1 LIEIT
6 RESVGAPVA
15 NCPAFFRRTAMQD
28 VLPLSSFAEGGIAVV
43 VGAGGIGSALANRI
57 AASGRFDGV
66 VLTSRSGDPRG
77 VDGASVRIQ
86 SVDLLEEPSI
96 EGLAGYICE
105 LDKPLRLVIC
115 ATGILHS
122 GEDIRPERRL
132 EDISPA
138 HLARV
143 FAVNAF
149 GPLLIAKH
157 LAPLLPRRERSVFAA
172 ISARVGS
179 IGDNRLGGWYAY
191 RASKAALN
199 QFLRCVSIELGRRV
213 PAAIVTALH
222 PGTVDTA
229 LSSPFQ
235 AGVPDKQ
242 LFTADHSA
250 ARLLE
255 VVDGLGP
262 EDSGGFFAW
271 DGSPIP
277 W

>member
-1 LIEIT
+1 
-6 RESVGAPVA
+6 
-15 NCPAFFRRTAMQD
+15 MQD
-28 VLPLSSFAEGGIAVV
+28 VLPLTSFADGGLAVV
-43 VGAGGIGSALANRI
+43 IGGGGIGSALAERI
-57 AASGRFDGV
+57 VASGRFDRV
-66 VLTSRSGDPRG
+66 VLTSRSGTPRRKS
-77 VDGASVRIQ
+77 ASLAQMR
-86 SVDLLEEPSI
+86 SLDLLDESSLED
-96 EGLAGYICE
+96 LAAWILETG
-105 LDKPLRLVIC
+105 KSLRLVIC
-115 ATGILHS
+115 ATGILHH

-132 EDISPA
+132 EDISPEQ
-138 HLARV
+138 LARV

-149 GPLLIAKH
+149 GPLLVAKH

-199 QFLRCVSIELGRRV
+199 QFLRCVAVELRRRV
-213 PAAIVTALH
+213 PAAIVAALH

-229 LSSPFQ
+229 LSRPFQ
-235 AGVPDKQ
+235 SGVPERQ
-242 LFTADHSA
+242 LFSTDQSA

-255 VVDGLGP
+255 VIDGLESG
-262 EDSGGFFAW
+262 DSGGFFAW

>member
-1 LIEIT
+1 MPPVLAWIF
-6 RESVGAPVA
+6 RFNKAGALA
-15 NCPAFFRRTAMQD
+15 
-28 VLPLSSFAEGGIAVV
+28 
-43 VGAGGIGSALANRI
+43 GSAVMNP
-57 AASGRFDGV
+57 
-66 VLTSRSGDPRG
+66 LTSPFFW
-77 VDGASVRIQ
+77 A
-86 SVDLLEEPSI
+86 L
-96 EGLAGYICE
+96 
-105 LDKPLRLVIC
+105 
-115 ATGILHS
+115 
-122 GEDIRPERRL
+122 
-132 EDISPA
+132 
-138 HLARV
+138 
-143 FAVNAF
+143 
-149 GPLLIAKH
+149 
-157 LAPLLPRRERSVFAA
+157 
-172 ISARVGS
+172 SAMVGS

>member
-1 LIEIT
+1 
-6 RESVGAPVA
+6 
-15 NCPAFFRRTAMQD
+15 MQD
-28 VLPLSSFAEGGIAVV
+28 VLPLSSFADGGLAVV
-43 VGAGGIGSALANRI
+43 VGAGGIGSALATRI
-57 AASGRFDGV
+57 AASRRFDKL
-66 VLTSRSGDPRG
+66 VLTSRSGEPPPDAAP
-77 VDGASVRIQ
+77 SVQMR
-86 SVDLLEEPSI
+86 SLDLLDESSI
-96 EGLAGYICE
+96 EDLAAYISGLDE
-105 LDKPLRLVIC
+105 PLRLVIC
-115 ATGILHS
+115 ATGILHC
-122 GEDIRPERRL
+122 GEDISPERRL
-132 EDISPA
+132 EDISSSQ
-138 HLARV
+138 LARV

-235 AGVPDKQ
+235 AGVPEKQ
-242 LFTADHSA
+242 LFSADHSA